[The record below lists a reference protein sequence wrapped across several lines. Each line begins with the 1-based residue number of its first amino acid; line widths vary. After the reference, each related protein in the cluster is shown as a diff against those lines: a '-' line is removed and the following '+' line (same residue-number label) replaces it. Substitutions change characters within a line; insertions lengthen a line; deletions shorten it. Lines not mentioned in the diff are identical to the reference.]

1 VIGLPGIILGDRS
14 DHLPEVSMR
23 FATPLIAVFV
33 AALSLSACGGSSDS
47 PAVIVSSPAA
57 LTVTDTVVGTG
68 ATAATGMTATVTYTG
83 WLYSTTAADFKGKQ
97 FDAGSFQFKIS
108 GGSVITGFDQGVIG
122 MKVGGSRTVLV
133 PSALGY
139 GTSGTTGIPPNAGL
153 VFDIKLTAVQ

>member
-1 VIGLPGIILGDRS
+1 
-14 DHLPEVSMR
+14 MK

-47 PAVIVSSPAA
+47 PAVAVASPAT
-57 LTVTDTVVGTG
+57 LTTTDSVVGTG

-83 WLYSTTAADFKGKQ
+83 WLYSTTATNFKGTQ
-97 FDAGSFQFKIS
+97 FDTGTFQFKL
-108 GGSVITGFDQGVIG
+108 GAGSVISGFDQAVIG
-122 MKVGGSRTVLV
+122 MKVGGTRTVLI

-139 GTSGTTGIPPNAGL
+139 GSSGTTGIPANSGL